1 MREELLKAVEK
12 TDDLPPL
19 PEILQR
25 LKTMIDDPDSGV
37 GDVAQVIQSDPVLS
51 GRLLKLANNVY
62 WRRGGLEVTGVNRAL
77 GRLGLK
83 MALDLAYSSELP
95 KLFKKNQVIQQT
107 DFWRYSLG
115 LAVAAQSIARRLG
128 ATRDEQSN
136 AYLGGLMRNTG
147 VLLFAHLE
155 PEKYRTFLQDNIL
168 AAQSMD
174 EAETAVFGIS
184 SAELGAAFIEK
195 WWPVSSEV
203 VDYVRQRCDVVEPT
217 VQFSVCMGNA
227 VLRAQGLSDGTG
239 IETSTQSFD
248 EFRGTFDFSEDDWND
263 LKEEIDTGISVLQ
276 DRSLN

>member
-25 LKTMIDDPDSGV
+25 LKTMIDDPESGV

-155 PEKYRTFLQDNIL
+155 PEKYRTFLQNSAL
-168 AAQSMD
+168 AGQSMD
-174 EAETAVFGIS
+174 EAEKAVFGIS
-184 SAELGAAFIEK
+184 SAELGAVFIEK

-203 VDYVRQRCDVVEPT
+203 VDYVRQRCDAVEPT

-239 IETSTQSFD
+239 LETSTHAFD
-248 EFRGTFDFSEDDWND
+248 QFRGNFDFSDDDWAD
-263 LKEEIDTGISVLQ
+263 LKDEIDTGISVLQ

>member
-1 MREELLKAVEK
+1 MRDELLKAVEK

-25 LKTMIDDPDSGV
+25 LKTMIDDPESGV

-95 KLFKKNQVIQQT
+95 KLFKKNQVIQQS
-107 DFWRYSLG
+107 DFWSYSLG

-155 PEKYRTFLQDNIL
+155 PEKYCTFLQDNSL
-168 AAQSMD
+168 AEQTMD
-174 EAETAVFGIS
+174 EAEKAVFGIT

-217 VQFSVCMGNA
+217 VRFSVCMGNA
-227 VLRAQGLSDGTG
+227 LLRAQGLSDGTG
-239 IETSTQSFD
+239 LKTSTHSFD
-248 EFRGTFDFSEDDWND
+248 AFRGTFDFSEDDWAE
-263 LKEEIDTGISVLQ
+263 LKDEIDSGISVLQ

>member
-1 MREELLKAVEK
+1 MRDELLKAVEK

-25 LKTMIDDPDSGV
+25 LKTMIDDPESGV

-95 KLFKKNQVIQQT
+95 KLFKKNQVIQQS
-107 DFWRYSLG
+107 DFWSYSLG

-155 PEKYRTFLQDNIL
+155 PEKYRTFLQDNSL
-168 AAQSMD
+168 AEQTMD
-174 EAETAVFGIS
+174 EAEKAVFGIT

-217 VQFSVCMGNA
+217 VRFSVCMGNA
-227 VLRAQGLSDGTG
+227 LLRAQGLSDGTG
-239 IETSTQSFD
+239 LKTSTHSFD
-248 EFRGTFDFSEDDWND
+248 AFRGTFDFSEDDWAE
-263 LKEEIDTGISVLQ
+263 LKDEIDSGISVLQ

>member
-1 MREELLKAVEK
+1 
-12 TDDLPPL
+12 
-19 PEILQR
+19 
-25 LKTMIDDPDSGV
+25 
-37 GDVAQVIQSDPVLS
+37 
-51 GRLLKLANNVY
+51 
-62 WRRGGLEVTGVNRAL
+62 
-77 GRLGLK
+77 

-128 ATRDEQSN
+128 ATRDEQSH

-147 VLLFAHLE
+147 ILLFAHLE
-155 PEKYRTFLQDNIL
+155 PEKYRTFLQGICL
-168 AAQSMD
+168 GEQTVD
-174 EAETAVFGIS
+174 EAEKAVFGIS

-203 VDYVRQRCDVVEPT
+203 VNYVRQRSEAVEAK

-227 VLRAQGLSDGTG
+227 LLRAEGLCDGTG
-239 IETSTQSFD
+239 LETSTKTFEQ
-248 EFRGTFDFSEDDWND
+248 FRGTFNFSEDEWVE
-263 LKEEIDTGISVLQ
+263 LKEEIDSGISVLQ

>member
-1 MREELLKAVEK
+1 MRDDLLQAVEK

-25 LKTMIDDPDSGV
+25 LKTMIDDPESGV
-37 GDVAQVIQSDPVLS
+37 ADVAQVIQSDPVLS

-62 WRRGGLEVTGVNRAL
+62 WRRGGIEVTAVNRAL

-83 MALDLAYSSELP
+83 MALDLAYSTELP
-95 KLFKKNQVIQQT
+95 KLFKKNPVIQQG

-115 LAVAAQSIARRLG
+115 LAVASQAIARRLG
-128 ATRDEQSN
+128 ASRDEQSH

-155 PEKYRTFLQDNIL
+155 PEKYRTFLEGICLGEQTIE
-168 AAQSMD
+168 
-174 EAETAVFGIS
+174 EAERAVFGIS

-195 WWPVSSEV
+195 WWPVSEEV
-203 VDYVRQRCDVVEPT
+203 ITYVRQRSSEVKPNVEY
-217 VQFSVCMGNA
+217 SVCVGNA
-227 VLRAQGLSDGTG
+227 LLGSVGLSDGTG
-239 IETSTQSFD
+239 LEMTDAAFEKFRSHFSFTEEEWD
-248 EFRGTFDFSEDDWND
+248 E
-263 LKEEIDTGISVLQ
+263 LKDEIDTGISVLQ